1 MSYEIVKSIV
11 ISKDKVFLTGADSS
25 LRPLHF
31 YRWECEP
38 LTKIFREQ
46 GKETLYAQDLKAI
59 CLALNISPETFID
72 YQEGQSDD

>member
-1 MSYEIVKSIV
+1 MKVYEKIKAYMIVNNIDLAAVSNSTG
-11 ISKDKVFLTGADSS
+11 ISQNQLAALLD
-25 LRPLHF
+25 
-31 YRWECEP
+31 
-38 LTKIFREQ
+38 